1 MKPLF
6 FIIAFVMAISLASA
20 QTTLSSA
27 ATAGKRKAKAVA
39 IFAPRPR
46 YPVDAQ
52 GRRPTGRGIVV
63 MEINRETGWV
73 ISTKMEKSTGNK
85 LLDHATIEAFSRWR
99 FKPGTVRYVRSPI
112 TFIVNGQSRSN
123 RIDLMRQH
131 EEASQIPPKPP

>member
-27 ATAGKRKAKAVA
+27 AKRKAKAVA

-52 GRRPTGRGIVV
+52 GRRPTGRGIVAV
-63 MEINRETGWV
+63 EINRETGWV
-73 ISTKMEKSTGNK
+73 ISAKMEKSTGNK
-85 LLDHATIEAFSRWR
+85 LLDDATIEAFSRWR

-112 TFIVNGQSRSN
+112 TFTVRGQPSYQQSALN
-123 RIDLMRQH
+123 H
-131 EEASQIPPKPP
+131 